1 MKGLFLLACLSLA
14 LLSCSKNE
22 IETQQLTDD
31 ENKNY
36 VTYTFANQVNNEAI
50 TIIEHDKN
58 NEVKK
63 ICTVNYGET
72 SKEIITEK
80 QSGNIHI
87 IAFRTSAK
95 EYPNSSY
102 FETIDVFT
110 AGKKVFSFILKK
122 NENDKYITE
131 TSNRSYRKR

>member
-1 MKGLFLLACLSLA
+1 MKGLFLLVCLSLA
-14 LLSCSKNE
+14 LVSCSKNE
-22 IETQQLTDD
+22 VETQQFTDE

-36 VTYTFANQVNNEAI
+36 VTYTFVNQVNKETI

-58 NEVKK
+58 NEVKN

-72 SKEIITEK
+72 SKEIKTEK
-80 QSGNIHI
+80 QDGNIHI

-102 FETIDVFT
+102 FETIDVYS
-110 AGKKVFSFILKK
+110 AGKEVFNFVLNK
-122 NENDKYITE
+122 NENNKYITE
-131 TSNRSYRKR
+131 TSN

>member
-1 MKGLFLLACLSLA
+1 MKGLFLLVCLSLA
-14 LLSCSKNE
+14 LVSCSKNE
-22 IETQQLTDD
+22 VETQQFTDE

-36 VTYTFANQVNNEAI
+36 VTYTFANQVNKETI

-58 NEVKK
+58 NEVKN

-72 SKEIITEK
+72 SKEIKTEK
-80 QSGNIHI
+80 QGGNIHI

-102 FETIDVFT
+102 FETIDVYS
-110 AGKKVFSFILKK
+110 AGKEVFNFVLKK
-122 NENDKYITE
+122 NENNKYITE
-131 TSNRSYRKR
+131 TSN

>member
-1 MKGLFLLACLSLA
+1 MKGLFLLVCLSLS
-14 LLSCSKNE
+14 LVSCSKNE
-22 IETQQLTDD
+22 VETQQFTDE

-36 VTYTFANQVNNEAI
+36 VIYTFVNQVNKETI

-58 NEVKK
+58 NEVKN

-72 SKEIITEK
+72 SKEIKTEK
-80 QSGNIHI
+80 QDGNIHI

-102 FETIDVFT
+102 FETIDVYS
-110 AGKKVFSFILKK
+110 AGKEVFNFVLKK
-122 NENDKYITE
+122 NENNKYITE
-131 TSNRSYRKR
+131 TSN

>member
-1 MKGLFLLACLSLA
+1 MKGLFLLVCLSLA
-14 LLSCSKNE
+14 LVSCSKNE
-22 IETQQLTDD
+22 VETQQFTDE

-36 VTYTFANQVNNEAI
+36 VTYTFVNQVNKETI

-58 NEVKK
+58 NEVKN

-72 SKEIITEK
+72 SKEIKTEK
-80 QSGNIHI
+80 QDGNIHI

-102 FETIDVFT
+102 FETIDVYS
-110 AGKKVFSFILKK
+110 AGKEVFNFVLKK
-122 NENDKYITE
+122 NENNKYITE
-131 TSNRSYRKR
+131 TSN